1 MLTYS
6 VKQFYFNKIKVLF
19 NNKLIFY
26 KTHILI
32 FFNCRVNLSKMD
44 KLTLVN
50 GIEKKQN
57 YRFKIIRFLIN
68 LKLTQIKKVIKM
80 THYNLSLIK
89 TARMIVIQ
97 ILLIV
102 KEILVKNL
110 NQIQATQVKK
120 KIVMVKSIILVK
132 INKQELKNKKNQIQL
147 QNNL

>member
-1 MLTYS
+1 
-6 VKQFYFNKIKVLF
+6 
-19 NNKLIFY
+19 
-26 KTHILI
+26 
-32 FFNCRVNLSKMD
+32 
-44 KLTLVN
+44 
-50 GIEKKQN
+50 
-57 YRFKIIRFLIN
+57 
-68 LKLTQIKKVIKM
+68 M

-132 INKQELKNKKNQIQL
+132 INK
-147 QNNL
+147 